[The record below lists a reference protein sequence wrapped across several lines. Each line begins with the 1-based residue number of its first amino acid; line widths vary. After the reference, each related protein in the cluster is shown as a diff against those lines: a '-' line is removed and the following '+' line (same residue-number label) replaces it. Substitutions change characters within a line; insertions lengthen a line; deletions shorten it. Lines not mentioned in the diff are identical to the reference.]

1 MKVVTAVLVCGAM
14 VSVVAWVIALLRENG
29 VCPFK
34 AAVRFVRGLPLG
46 GRLAVLPLFAA
57 LVVYGSVKNHSNEI
71 GSESGFNRVE
81 RVEHVDGGETG
92 FNAEKAEAQEAQE
105 AQRGEGGV
113 GGDPAM
119 LNSAN
124 CSNLLS
130 YTSHASHTSQGCEAH
145 QILTSLITH
154 PSSPITYYSS
164 TSSSLF
170 WHAET
175 PSNSLIL
182 T

>member
-1 MKVVTAVLVCGAM
+1 MVVGSWEMMKVVTAVLVCGAM

-29 VCPFK
+29 VCPFG
-34 AAVRFVRGLPLG
+34 ATVRFVRGLPLG

-81 RVEHVDGGETG
+81 RVDGDESG
-92 FNAEKAEAQEAQE
+92 FNAEKAEAQEAQ
-105 AQRGEGGV
+105 RGEGE
-113 GGDPAM
+113 GGDFGRVDGGALRLDLDGGVVEESAM

-130 YTSHASHTSQGCEAH
+130 YTSHASSQISSVHTTVCA
-145 QILTSLITH
+145 
-154 PSSPITYYSS
+154 
-164 TSSSLF
+164 
-170 WHAET
+170 
-175 PSNSLIL
+175 
-182 T
+182 